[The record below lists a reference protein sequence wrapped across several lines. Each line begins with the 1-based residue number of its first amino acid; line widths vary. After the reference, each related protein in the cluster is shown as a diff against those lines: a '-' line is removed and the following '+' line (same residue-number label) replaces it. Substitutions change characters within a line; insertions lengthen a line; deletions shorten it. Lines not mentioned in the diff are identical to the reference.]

1 MHKFIKNE
9 GWYKINKINQ
19 ISGIED
25 EKDNFILVD
34 DISVAIQYFSRLK
47 VNLDN
52 FIYRT
57 KEYMI
62 NNYKI
67 LIDKIREQYI
77 IYQDVDIDTIISEN
91 IIDLYYFLKNEEK
104 NEEKGII
111 RVNKGCTA
119 KEAVV
124 IIDEVLNNNNIFKT
138 LIDCVKLLN
147 EYITNLETN
156 YQKKGGGIKM
166 KALKSHNTPKK
177 TTPKKTHIRK

>member
-1 MHKFIKNE
+1 MHKFIKNME
-9 GWYKINKINQ
+9 WYKNNK

-34 DISVAIQYFSRLK
+34 DISVAIEYFSTLK

-67 LIDKIREQYI
+67 LIDKIREQYS
-77 IYQDVDIDTIISEN
+77 IYQVVDIDTIKSKE
-91 IIDLYYFLKNEEK
+91 IIKLYYFLKDEEK
-104 NEEKGII
+104 YEINGSI
-111 RVNKGCTA
+111 RENKGCKA

-124 IIDEVLNNNNIFKT
+124 IIDEVLNKNYIFKT
-138 LIDCVKLLN
+138 LIDCVELLN

-156 YQKKGGGIKM
+156 YKKKGGGIKM